1 MSEREEQ
8 EGHGARSA
16 KSGLHCPMRRAWCKH
31 WLECWPSVQ
40 LGLEKIFKAT
50 STQHEFSPRRT
61 GCLLGQMIEEE
72 EARLDMKAAKTTKVS
87 FGCGYQRTIEE
98 ECGHRL
104 SGKIGLSHCTLQ

>member
-1 MSEREEQ
+1 MSHVVYPCVWASKDLQ
-8 EGHGARSA
+8 EA
-16 KSGLHCPMRRAWCKH
+16 
-31 WLECWPSVQ
+31 
-40 LGLEKIFKAT
+40 F
-50 STQHEFSPRRT
+50 TQHEFSPRRT

-72 EARLDMKAAKTTKVS
+72 EARLDVKAAKTTKVS